1 MGLRRACRKR
11 EGHMLYIR
19 VSLMVPKE
27 GFDGEVAQL
36 MDDLVAFYDE
46 QPGYIRGYKLRSS
59 DGNAFIGRV
68 TVWESEAS
76 ADAAAQT
83 THVLSRRAE
92 LQPLIEQES
101 HLERSFDAAEG
112 AQSLAELVAA
122 TA

>member
-1 MGLRRACRKR
+1 
-11 EGHMLYIR
+11 MLYIR

-27 GFDGEVAQL
+27 GCDREVAET

-46 QPGYIRGYKLRSS
+46 QPGFVGGYKLRSA
-59 DGNAFIGRV
+59 DGNRYIGRV
-68 TVWESEAS
+68 TVWQSEEA

-83 THVLSRRAE
+83 THVLARRSE

-112 AQSLAELVAA
+112 AQSLAELIAA
-122 TA
+122 RA